1 MALTYVCILNWPL
14 PIGAFQD
21 HWNKLNS
28 HISLNSHV
36 SGNLGTNWTETTRK
50 LNELRA
56 KWKDLCRK
64 QFLGDEDRDAL
75 QRKVG
80 DLQMAWDE
88 LRTEAIEKE
97 TM

>member
-1 MALTYVCILNWPL
+1 MKQTIEINLTLIFLSILM
-14 PIGAFQD
+14 FQATLAQIEL
-21 HWNKLNS
+21 KQPE
-28 HISLNSHV
+28 IERV
-36 SGNLGTNWTETTRK
+36 SGEV
-50 LNELRA
+50 
-56 KWKDLCRK
+56 KDLCRK

>member
-1 MALTYVCILNWPL
+1 MKQTTEINSTLIFLSILM
-14 PIGAFQD
+14 FQAT
-21 HWNKLNS
+21 LAQ
-28 HISLNSHV
+28 I
-36 SGNLGTNWTETTRK
+36 
-50 LNELRA
+50 ELKQPEIERVA
-56 KWKDLCRK
+56 GEVKDLCSK
-64 QFLGDEDRDAL
+64 PFLGDEDRDAL

>member
-1 MALTYVCILNWPL
+1 MKQTIE
-14 PIGAFQD
+14 I
-21 HWNKLNS
+21 NS
-28 HISLNSHV
+28 TLISLSI
-36 SGNLGTNWTETTRK
+36 LMFQAT
-50 LNELRA
+50 LAQIELKQPEIERVA
-56 KWKDLCRK
+56 GEVKDLCRK

-80 DLQMAWDE
+80 DLQMAWNE

>member
-1 MALTYVCILNWPL
+1 MKQTIEINSTLIFLSILMFQATMAQI
-14 PIGAFQD
+14 
-21 HWNKLNS
+21 
-28 HISLNSHV
+28 
-36 SGNLGTNWTETTRK
+36 
-50 LNELRA
+50 ELKQPEIERVA
-56 KWKDLCRK
+56 GEVKDLCRK